1 MVVAD
6 AAVAREELLGRG
18 VEVSEV
24 DVQPWGNFVYFADPD
39 GNGWTLQA
47 LPPKP

>member
-6 AAVAREELLGRG
+6 AAAARADLAGRG

-24 DVQPWGNFVYFADPD
+24 DEQPWGKFVYFADPD
-39 GNGWTLQA
+39 GNTWSLQEIV
-47 LPPKP
+47 PQS